1 MSDRA
6 KGGALAA
13 IGRGMDFLA
22 ETRRVRPTGLLG
34 VVVAVFAVIAVFV
47 IGYQALFGVATT
59 HLQISLFL
67 VLILPISFLTT
78 TAAPGVERLTPL
90 DIALAVL
97 SFAVAGW
104 FAVNEPRYAEWMT
117 GFSEP
122 SLGDTIAGTIL
133 LVLCIDL
140 CRRTVGFGLTATLA
154 VLLAYDAFGE
164 YIYGS
169 FSHQPISYPYFLE
182 MQVIGTDGVFGDP
195 LYVAASYAFLFV
207 LFGNFYVLSGGSQ
220 LFFDLAAAVSGRAI
234 GGPAKAC
241 IVSSALYGSISGS
254 PVADVATTGPISIPI
269 MKRIGMSAER
279 AGAIEASSSI
289 GGALLPPVMGAV
301 AFLMANFTG
310 IPYYLI
316 AWYAVLP
323 SLGYYLGIYALVHF
337 EAVRL
342 NLGRVPEDQIVG
354 LKVALIRNWP
364 SLIPM
369 GVLLWLLVTGFSPA
383 YVAAGSA
390 ISVVIA
396 SWLGRKGAIG
406 PRRFVEG
413 CVETCEAVVPLTAA
427 VAAGGILIGAIE
439 LTGLDGKFT
448 LLLFQLSGGLLL
460 PSLFLA
466 GVILILLGTG
476 MPTTAT
482 YIMGIALM
490 APVFIGKFGLPMM
503 QVHMFMLFYASLSAI
518 TPPVAV
524 AAFAAAAIANANP
537 FKLAPYA
544 CKLSIGGFV
553 VPYFFIFNPGILM
566 QGSVLDILSDTAVC
580 AVMVVSSSL
589 VLHGFVRR
597 RPIPWALRGVFAV
610 AALLMIVPH
619 IAVQYA
625 ALAASV
631 GLFWVLHRAALAEE
645 AGLAPAKSA

>member
-1 MSDRA
+1 MSGQA
-6 KGGALAA
+6 KAGAFSA
-13 IGRGMDFLA
+13 IGRVMDALA
-22 ETRRVRPTGLLG
+22 ETKRVHPTGFLG
-34 VVVAVFAVIAVFV
+34 GVVAVFSVLAVLV
-47 IGYQALFGVATT
+47 IGYEALFGVATS

-67 VLILPISFLTT
+67 LLVLPISFLTT
-78 TAAPGVERLTPL
+78 TATPNRERLTAL
-90 DIALAVL
+90 DYALAVL
-97 SFAVAGW
+97 SFAVSAW
-104 FAVNEPRYAEWMT
+104 FALNEPRYAVWMT

-122 SLGDTIAGTIL
+122 SLGDTLAGTIL
-133 LVLCIDL
+133 MALCIDL

-154 VLLAYDAFGE
+154 ALLAYDAFGQ
-164 YIYGS
+164 YISGS
-169 FSHQPISYPYFLE
+169 FSHPPITYPYFLE

-220 LFFDLAAAVSGRAI
+220 LFFDLAAAVSGRAV

-269 MKRIGMSAER
+269 MKRIGMTAER

-323 SLGYYLGIYALVHF
+323 SLGYYLGIYVLVHF

-354 LKVALIRNWP
+354 LKVALRRNWP
-364 SLIPM
+364 SVIPM
-369 GVLLWLLVTGFSPA
+369 AVLLWLLVAGFSPA

-396 SWLGRKGAIG
+396 SWLGRTGAIG

-448 LLLFQLSGGLLL
+448 LLLFQLSGGLLI

-490 APVFIGKFGLPMM
+490 APVFIGKFGLPVME
-503 QVHMFMLFYASLSAI
+503 VHMFMLFYASLSAI

-524 AAFAAAAIANANP
+524 AAFAAAAIAGANP

-553 VPYFFIFNPGILM
+553 VPYFFIFNPGVLM
-566 QGSVLDILSDTAVC
+566 QGSVLDILSDSLVC
-580 AVMVVSSSL
+580 SALVVSSSL
-589 VLHGFVRR
+589 TLHGYVRR
-597 RPIPWALRGVFAV
+597 KPISWALRAAFAV
-610 AALLMIVPH
+610 AGLIMFVPQH
-619 IAVQYA
+619 AIQYA
-625 ALAASV
+625 AVAAAG
-631 GLFWVLHRAALAEE
+631 GLFWMLHRAALAEE
-645 AGLAPAKSA
+645 RQPAAA

>member
-1 MSDRA
+1 
-6 KGGALAA
+6 
-13 IGRGMDFLA
+13 MDSLA
-22 ETRRVRPTGLLG
+22 ETKRVHPTGFLGG
-34 VVVAVFAVIAVFV
+34 VVAALSVIAVLV
-47 IGYQALFGVATT
+47 IGYEALFGVATS

-67 VLILPISFLTT
+67 LLILPVSFLTT
-78 TAAPGVERLTPL
+78 TATPGRDHLATL
-90 DIALAVL
+90 DYVLAVV
-97 SFAVAGW
+97 SFAVAAW
-104 FAVNEPRYAEWMT
+104 FVLNEPRYAVWMT

-122 SLGDTIAGTIL
+122 SLGDTVAGTIL
-133 LVLCIDL
+133 MALCIDL

-154 VLLAYDAFGE
+154 VLLSYDAFGH
-164 YIYGS
+164 YMSGS
-169 FSHQPISYPYFLE
+169 FSHPPITYPYFLE

-269 MKRIGMSAER
+269 MKRIGMTAER

-323 SLGYYLGIYALVHF
+323 SLGYYLGIYVLVHF

-354 LKVALIRNWP
+354 LQMALRRNWP
-364 SLIPM
+364 SVIPM
-369 GVLLWLLVTGFSPA
+369 AVLLWLLVAGFSPA

-396 SWLGRKGAIG
+396 SWLGRTGAIG

-448 LLLFQLSGGLLL
+448 LLLFQLSGGLLI

-490 APVFIGKFGLPMM
+490 APVFVGKFGLPVME
-503 QVHMFMLFYASLSAI
+503 VHMFMLFYASLSAI

-524 AAFAAAAIANANP
+524 AAFAAAAIAGANP

-553 VPYFFIFNPGILM
+553 VPYFFIFNPGVLM
-566 QGSVLDILSDTAVC
+566 QGSVFDILSDTLVGSAL
-580 AVMVVSSSL
+580 VVSSSL
-589 VLHGFVRR
+589 TLHGYVRR
-597 RPIPWALRGVFAV
+597 KAISWALRAAFAIAGLIMFVPQHAIQYAAV
-610 AALLMIVPH
+610 AA
-619 IAVQYA
+619 A
-625 ALAASV
+625 A
-631 GLFWVLHRAALAEE
+631 GLFWTLHRAALAEE
-645 AGLAPAKSA
+645 RQPSTELSGA

>member
-1 MSDRA
+1 MTDVAR
-6 KGGALAA
+6 GALGLAQ
-13 IGRGMDFLA
+13 RGMDLLG
-22 ETRRVRPTGLLG
+22 ETRRVRPTGALRALIG
-34 VVVAVFAVIAVFV
+34 ALSVVAVFV
-47 IGYQALFGVATT
+47 IGYLALFGVATQ

-67 VLILPISFLTT
+67 VLLLPISFLTT
-78 TAAPGVERLTPL
+78 TWAPGVDRLTWI
-90 DIALAVL
+90 DITLAVV
-97 SFAVAGW
+97 SFVSAGW
-104 FAVNEPRYAEWMT
+104 FALNEPRYLQWMA
-117 GFSEP
+117 GFDTP
-122 SLGDTIAGTIL
+122 SLGDTLAGTAL
-133 LVLCIDL
+133 MLLCIDL

-154 VLLAYDAFGE
+154 VLLVYVAFGQ
-164 YIYGS
+164 YISGS
-169 FSHQPISYPYFLE
+169 FGHAGITYPYFLE

-207 LFGNFYVLSGGSQ
+207 LFGNFYVISGGSQ
-220 LFFDLAAAVSGRAI
+220 LFFDLAAAIAGRSI

-269 MKRIGMSAER
+269 MKRIGMTAER

-301 AFLMANFTG
+301 AFLMSNFTG

-323 SLGYYLGIYALVHF
+323 SLGYYLGIYVLVHF
-337 EAVRL
+337 ESVRF

-354 LKVALIRNWP
+354 LKIALMRNWP

-369 GVLLWLLVTGFSPA
+369 AVLLWLLVAGFSPA

-390 ISVVIA
+390 ISVVVA
-396 SWLGRKGAIG
+396 SWLGGRDSAIG
-406 PRRFVEG
+406 PKRFLEG
-413 CVETCEAVVPLTAA
+413 CIETCESVVPLTAA

-439 LTGLDGKFT
+439 LTGLAGKFT
-448 LLLFQLSGGLLL
+448 LLLFQLSGGFLL

-482 YIMGIALM
+482 YIMGVALM
-490 APVFIGKFGLPMM
+490 APVFVGKFGLPVME
-503 QVHMFMLFYASLSAI
+503 VHMFMLFYASLSAI

-524 AAFAAAAIANANP
+524 AAFAAAAIAGANP

-566 QGSVLDILSDTAVC
+566 QGSVFNIVSDTLIGSMLVISA
-580 AVMVVSSSL
+580 SL
-589 VLHGFVRR
+589 TLHGYVRR
-597 RPIPWALRGVFAV
+597 RPIPVILRAAFAIAALIMIVPNLAIQYAV
-610 AALLMIVPH
+610 AA
-619 IAVQYA
+619 A
-625 ALAASV
+625 AA
-631 GLFWVLHRAALAEE
+631 GLFWTLHRT
-645 AGLAPAKSA
+645 AKSSEGSLAAAGTG

>member
-1 MSDRA
+1 VSEKAQR
-6 KGGALAA
+6 GIFAA
-13 IGRGMDFLA
+13 VSRCLGCLA
-22 ETRRVRPTGLLG
+22 ETERVHPSGWLYGL
-34 VVVAVFAVIAVFV
+34 VATFSVIAVFV
-47 IGYQALFGVATT
+47 IGYQALFGVATQ

-67 VLILPISFLTT
+67 VLILPISFLTMS
-78 TAAPGVERLTPL
+78 AAPGLTRLIWL
-90 DIALAVL
+90 DYALALVAFL
-97 SFAVAGW
+97 VAVW
-104 FAVNEPRYAEWMT
+104 FAVNEPRYAEWVT

-122 SLGDTIAGTIL
+122 SLGDTVAGSIL

-140 CRRTVGFGLTATLA
+140 CRRTVGMGLTVTLFG
-154 VLLAYDAFGE
+154 LLAYDAFGQ
-164 YIYGS
+164 YITGS
-169 FSHQPISYPYFLE
+169 FSHPPISYPYFLE

-207 LFGNFYVLSGGSQ
+207 LFGNFYVISGGSQ
-220 LFFDLAAAVSGRAI
+220 LFFDLAAAVSGRAV

-269 MKRIGMSAER
+269 MKRIGMTAER

-301 AFLMANFTG
+301 AFLMSNFTG

-323 SLGYYLGIYALVHF
+323 SLGYYLGIYVLVHF
-337 EAVRL
+337 EAVRF

-369 GVLLWLLVTGFSPA
+369 GVLLWLLVAGFSPA

-396 SWLGRKGAIG
+396 SWLGRTGAIT

-482 YIMGIALM
+482 YIMGIALL
-490 APVFIGKFGLPMM
+490 APVFTGKFGLPVME
-503 QVHMFMLFYASLSAI
+503 VHMFMVFYASLSAI

-524 AAFAAAAIANANP
+524 AAFAAAAIAGANP

-544 CKLSIGGFV
+544 CKLSIGGFI
-553 VPYFFIFNPGILM
+553 VPYFFIFNSGVLM
-566 QGSVLDILSDTAVC
+566 QGGVLKILSDTAVC
-580 AVMVVSSSL
+580 AVMVISASL
-589 VLHGFVRR
+589 TLHGFVRR
-597 RPIPWALRGVFAV
+597 RPIPWLLRGLFGV
-610 AALLMIVPH
+610 AALLMIVPQPV
-619 IAVQYA
+619 VQYA
-625 ALAASV
+625 ATAAAI
-631 GLFWVLHRAALAEE
+631 GLFWVLHRAALATE
-645 AGLAPAKSA
+645 AEPAPVSAG